1 MTNRLP
7 PELHLVHGTRAAHK
21 AEPLPEHVRARV
33 PKAEWLDNP
42 DSWDRDKFI
51 METSDFLWETYGIGS
66 DQDKHVLAA
75 LATQIEIYVEC
86 WKGVKKGG
94 IITKFNQGST
104 IGPNPF
110 IKVGDKALMRAVA
123 LMNELGLTPKGRLA
137 GGKQPEAGKY
147 QKLLNGP

>member
-7 PELHLVHGTRAAHK
+7 PELHLVHGTNSRHK
-21 AEPLPEHVRARV
+21 AELLPEHVRARV
-33 PKAEWLDNP
+33 PKANWLDDPEN
-42 DSWDRDKFI
+42 WNRDKFI
-51 METSDFLWETYGIGS
+51 EETSEFLWQTYGIGS

-86 WKGVKKGG
+86 WKGIKKGG

-110 IKVGDKALMRAVA
+110 IKVGDKALVRAVA

-137 GGKQPEAGKY
+137 GDGKREAGKY
-147 QKLLNGP
+147 QKLLSGP